1 MPKFMPISTCVS
13 RGGSTLTVRG
23 SWCHLPQHLR
33 EGSRDSL
40 RSLHGSFLV
49 ARRFGKLQSSNCT
62 GLKSNLPRLGRR
74 FRLGLEP
81 ERYLEDLDM
90 FRCRVCGSIGQ
101 TPPPKRAGPV
111 TELSVRL
118 AKIIRESQKFLVSS
132 CDHSGL
138 GQRLVH
144 RS

>member
-90 FRCRVCGSIGQ
+90 FRCLVCGSIGQ
-101 TPPPKRAGPV
+101 TPQACGVRIS
-111 TELSVRL
+111 TLVRL
-118 AKIIRESQKFLVSS
+118 
-132 CDHSGL
+132 GL
-138 GQRLVH
+138 AFFRKEDAVIDNLEILFRTVMW
-144 RS
+144 